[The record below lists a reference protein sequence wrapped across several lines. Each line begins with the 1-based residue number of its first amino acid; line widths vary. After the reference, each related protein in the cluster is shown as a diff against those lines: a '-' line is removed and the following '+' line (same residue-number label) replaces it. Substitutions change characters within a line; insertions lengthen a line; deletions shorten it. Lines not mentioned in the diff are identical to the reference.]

1 MLPISR
7 DTRIKKAFYGVEYSF
22 LPAVGDVE
30 TFLMSSIKEDY
41 TIEQLRESY
50 NSALVDL
57 EKEYKGRR
65 KPQKKQWEALLVE
78 RQRKYLPDNG
88 NDIKMVNETIDKI
101 LVGWDIKDIK
111 FPDDGRPSNM
121 LKLALKT
128 EMYTW
133 YWGEFNLSEDESKN

>member
-7 DTRIKKAFYGVEYSF
+7 DTRIPKSFYGVEYSF

-57 EKEYKGRR
+57 EKEYKGKR

-88 NDIKMVNETIDKI
+88 NDIKMVNDTIDKI
-101 LVGWDIKDIK
+101 LVGWDIKDIE

-133 YWGEFNLSEDESKN
+133 YWGEFNLSEDEAKN